1 MKSIIRVVAAAAI
14 LFSVLGFGPTR
25 PDVPDALKAPA
36 GEDVVLSG
44 HATGVQIYFCQA
56 NTERMPAWVLKA
68 PEADLSDAAGK
79 VMIHHSAGPAW
90 KDVDG
95 SEVTGKLV
103 AKQDAPKPGAIPWLL
118 LSAAT
123 HTGVGAL
130 SRVTTI
136 QRIHT
141 EGGMPPQVT
150 DCNPAKN
157 GVESRSPY
165 SADYY
170 FYAPIQK

>member
-14 LFSVLGFGPTR
+14 MFSVLGFGPPR

-79 VMIHHSAGPAW
+79 VIIHHSAGPAW
-90 KDVDG
+90 K
-95 SEVTGKLV
+95 EFLCREREGKV
-103 AKQDAPKPGAIPWLL
+103 
-118 LSAAT
+118 
-123 HTGVGAL
+123 
-130 SRVTTI
+130 
-136 QRIHT
+136 
-141 EGGMPPQVT
+141 
-150 DCNPAKN
+150 
-157 GVESRSPY
+157 
-165 SADYY
+165 
-170 FYAPIQK
+170 